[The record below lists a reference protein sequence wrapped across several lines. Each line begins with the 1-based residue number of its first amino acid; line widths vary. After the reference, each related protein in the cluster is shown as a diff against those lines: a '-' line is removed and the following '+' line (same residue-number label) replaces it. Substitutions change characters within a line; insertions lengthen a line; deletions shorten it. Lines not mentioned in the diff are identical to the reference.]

1 MSSPLL
7 GGRMKVKSL
16 MQRFIQFC
24 IQENLHRVFV
34 VVFVLLFLS
43 GFAIS
48 LLEKDLSFVDGLW
61 WSIVTLTT
69 VGYGDISPA
78 TFGGRAIA
86 VFLMLFGI
94 GVLGTLSATLAGFLI
109 EKRIKEDRGMGK
121 IEFSDH
127 IIMCGWNRRANFIYQ
142 ELRKDPSTA
151 ETPIVIID
159 TIEKKPVDDDML
171 FLIHGECDEE
181 TFARA
186 NLADARTA
194 VVLGNDNLP
203 VSARDAAVV
212 LTTLTV
218 ESINPEVY
226 TIVELSDERN
236 VQHCERA
243 NANEIIVHSELS
255 SSLIARAALNHGI
268 STVISEL
275 LAYNRGNELYKLRIP
290 GSMVGKTF
298 IDIFFDLKKQHQSI
312 AVAVQRGDEGRVFSN
327 PGEDFV
333 LEAQDFLMLIAPERP
348 TLS

>member
-1 MSSPLL
+1 
-7 GGRMKVKSL
+7 MKVKTL
-16 MQRFIQFC
+16 VERLIKFC

-48 LLEKDLSFVDGLW
+48 HLEDELSFVDGLW

-78 TFGGRAIA
+78 TLGGRVIA

-109 EKRIKEDRGMGK
+109 EKRFKEDRGMGT
-121 IEFSDH
+121 IQFDDH
-127 IIMCGWNRRANFIYQ
+127 IVLCGWNRRANFIYQ
-142 ELRKDPSTA
+142 ELRKDPTTS

-159 TIEKKPVDDDML
+159 ELENKPLDDADL
-171 FLIHGECDEE
+171 YLIRGELDED

-186 NLADARTA
+186 NIAGARTA
-194 VVLGNDNLP
+194 IVMGDDTLP

-212 LTTLTV
+212 LTTLTI
-218 ESINPEVY
+218 ESMNPDVY

-275 LAYNRGNELYKLRIP
+275 LAYDRGNELYKLPIP
-290 GSMVGKTF
+290 ASMVGKSF
-298 IDIFFDLKKQHQSI
+298 NEIFYDLKKNHHSI
-312 AVAVQRGDEGRVFSN
+312 AVAVQRGDGGKVFSN
-327 PGEDFV
+327 PDDGFT
-333 LEAQDFLMLIAPERP
+333 LESKDFLMLIAPKRP
-348 TLS
+348 KLA